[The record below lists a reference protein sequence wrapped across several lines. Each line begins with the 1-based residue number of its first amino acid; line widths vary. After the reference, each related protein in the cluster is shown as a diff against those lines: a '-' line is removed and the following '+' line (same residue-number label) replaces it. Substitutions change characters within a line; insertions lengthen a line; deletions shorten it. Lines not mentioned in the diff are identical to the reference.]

1 METSKNLVV
10 VDLETTGFASKSTDR
25 VVEIGIVE
33 LNGNFE
39 PVAQW
44 STLVNPKR
52 DAGARHIHGIES
64 KWLTNAPAFEEI
76 ADPLLELLESSVVV
90 AHNAIFDVNFL
101 MSEFKRAGLTWE
113 PEADNVVDTLALAK
127 WVLGERQ
134 SLKLPELCQHF
145 GIANEREHAALADA
159 LATGE
164 LLKNL
169 CGLEPGLK
177 SLFSSTSLYSK
188 SGAPALS
195 QFRDLGKGR
204 PNPSESLGQLA
215 FIPALVAAL
224 PLTGDKSPNDLEY
237 LAMLHAAFE
246 DSELSHEEVAS
257 LTDLAASLDFS
268 IEEISKVHQSFFGDL
283 ANRAWSDGVLADH
296 EWEQIQYV
304 GQSLGINAIDIEV
317 ARTGKGRKP
326 EVPQSA
332 LPLGLSVGD
341 SVVLTGEMVPS
352 KTEIAKLLENAG
364 LVVKTGVSKK
374 VRLVIAADAHSMS
387 GKASAARKL
396 GITVISTELFV
407 TQWR

>member
-1 METSKNLVV
+1 METSKNILV

-25 VVEIGIVE
+25 IVEIGIVE
-33 LNGNFE
+33 LNGKFE
-39 PVAQW
+39 PVAHW

-52 DAGARHIHGIES
+52 DAGPRHIHGIES
-64 KWLTNAPAFEEI
+64 KWLTNAPSFEEI
-76 ADPLLELLESSVVV
+76 AHPLLDLLENSIVV
-90 AHNAIFDVNFL
+90 AHNANFDVNFL
-101 MSEFKRAGLTWE
+101 VSEFERAGLTWE
-113 PEADNVVDTLALAK
+113 PDDDSVVDTLALAK

-134 SLKLPELCQHF
+134 SLKLPDLCQHF
-145 GIANEREHAALADA
+145 GIANEREHAALSDA

-164 LLKNL
+164 LLKKL
-169 CGLEPGLK
+169 CELESGL
-177 SLFSSTSLYSK
+177 SALFISSSLYTK
-188 SGAPALS
+188 SGIPALLDL
-195 QFRDLGKGR
+195 RDKGVGR
-204 PNPSESLGQLA
+204 PSRSEKLGQFA

-224 PLTGDKSPNDLEY
+224 PLHGDKSPNDLEY

-246 DSELSHEEVAS
+246 DSHLSHEEVAS

-268 IEEISKVHQSFFGDL
+268 IDEISRVHQSFFGDL
-283 ANRAWSDGVLADH
+283 ANKAWSDGVLADH

-317 ARTGKGRKP
+317 ARTGKGRTP
-326 EVPQSA
+326 EMSQSN

-341 SVVLTGEMVPS
+341 AVVLTGDMVPS
-352 KTEIAKLLENAG
+352 KTEIAQLLEDAG